1 MQERDEI
8 GASLARFH
16 AALKQS
22 GSGLKA
28 FTRKQYMEKWRSES
42 IFHVLRIRTTMVQAM
57 QNFLSDNGL
66 LNLERVSLSPVTD
79 PLAHDIEYS
88 PTIRYKGQPY
98 KTTHSM
104 IYSKFLACTNPL
116 LKGVY
121 IDSPNIRL
129 ELESPIGEQRGRYL
143 IDFSQ
148 MDMELRREKFV
159 TLKEYFNEEEK
170 VKAILAKDYE
180 VALGFFEDLII
191 YTVKALI

>member
-66 LNLERVSLSPVTD
+66 LNLERVSQIGR
-79 PLAHDIEYS
+79 AH
-88 PTIRYKGQPY
+88 
-98 KTTHSM
+98 
-104 IYSKFLACTNPL
+104 
-116 LKGVY
+116 V
-121 IDSPNIRL
+121 
-129 ELESPIGEQRGRYL
+129 
-143 IDFSQ
+143 
-148 MDMELRREKFV
+148 
-159 TLKEYFNEEEK
+159 
-170 VKAILAKDYE
+170 
-180 VALGFFEDLII
+180 
-191 YTVKALI
+191 